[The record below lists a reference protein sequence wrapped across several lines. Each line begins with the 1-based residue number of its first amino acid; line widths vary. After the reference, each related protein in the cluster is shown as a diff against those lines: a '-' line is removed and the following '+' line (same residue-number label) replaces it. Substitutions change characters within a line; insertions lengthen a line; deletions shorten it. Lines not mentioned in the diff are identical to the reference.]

1 MHCYKREMHCGSKV
15 VGPKTKQG
23 SNPDLPIEIHFSYRG
38 LLLVSSDIEI
48 RQLGTSF
55 GLKKLNKI

>member
-1 MHCYKREMHCGSKV
+1 MYCGSKV
-15 VGPKTKQG
+15 IGPKTKQG
-23 SNPDLPIEIHFSYRG
+23 SKPDLPIESHFSYRG

-55 GLKKLNKI
+55 GLKKSNKI